1 MGYFRNDFLVTMSHF
16 TTTKPYWCLT
26 NMPGASGFTY
36 SCDEVGTELECNE
49 AYVLNEFDTEDELA
63 TFVDGIKGIP
73 GWYYECNNRIPYP
86 PNLVEW
92 DYEECVYNSALPPE
106 E

>member
-1 MGYFRNDFLVTMSHF
+1 MSHF

-26 NMPGASGFTY
+26 NMPGPVGFAY
-36 SCDEVGTELECNE
+36 SCDDVGTELECSPT
-49 AYVLNEFDTEDELA
+49 YTLNNFDTEGELA
-63 TFVDGIKGIP
+63 TFVDSIKGIP
-73 GWYYECNNRIPYP
+73 GWYYECNNRIQYP

-92 DYEECVYNSALPPE
+92 DYNACVENSLLIPE